1 MMLGRIFTGRL
12 PTTQANLDLINQRIR
27 KVQTD
32 MTILDNKVR
41 AGQIDSRQAAYQRQQ
56 LIGEVD
62 ELRRA
67 IANSRLSTPSYKT
80 PSDIRTGKPAKKY
93 ISDSQLRITER
104 DSRLPVRSIPSNWQA
119 TELTE
124 LDVPNIPAQ
133 AAAKNR
139 WPSHWRKPLTYDYA
153 SNHANR
159 RG

>member
-1 MMLGRIFTGRL
+1 MLGRIFTGRL

-41 AGQIDSRQAAYQRQQ
+41 AGQIDSRQAAYRRQQ

-80 PSDIRTGKPAKKY
+80 QA
-93 ISDSQLRITER
+93 ISEQENPQRNTS
-104 DSRLPVRSIPSNWQA
+104 
-119 TELTE
+119 LTH
-124 LDVPNIPAQ
+124 N
-133 AAAKNR
+133 
-139 WPSHWRKPLTYDYA
+139 
-153 SNHANR
+153 
-159 RG
+159 